1 MSFIKQL
8 PQKEYLL
15 PGTSSC
21 MGCGAAL
28 SLRLAM
34 RILGKRTILI
44 IPANCSAI
52 IQGSYPKTAL
62 RVPALNVAFA
72 SSAAVASGVLAA
84 LKVRNIEEVNVVVWA
99 GDGGTAD
106 IGLAALSSAAHRQ
119 DNMLY
124 ICYDN
129 EGYMNTGVQESG
141 ATPYGALTANSP
153 GGKKLFKKD
162 MPLIMKAHNIPYIA
176 TANVS
181 YAQDFVQ
188 KLRKALTYT
197 GFKYIHLYSPC
208 PPGWRIPA
216 DETIHV
222 GRLAIET
229 GAWALF
235 EIENGRFQLTGPSA
249 SLISKK
255 KRKPIENFLKIQ
267 ERYKLMTD
275 DDIRVFKDWIDDS
288 WKKYAELQNL
298 G

>member
-8 PQKEYLL
+8 PREEYLL

-34 RILGKRTILI
+34 RILGKRTILV

-84 LKVRNIEEVNVVVWA
+84 LKVRNIEKVNVVVWA

-176 TANVS
+176 TANIS

-208 PPGWRIPA
+208 PPGWRTPA

-222 GRLAIET
+222 GRLAVET

-235 EIENGRFQLTGPSA
+235 EIENGRFHLTGPSA
-249 SLISKK
+249 SLISKE
-255 KRKPIENFLKIQ
+255 KRKPLENFLKIQ

-275 DDIRVFKDWIDDS
+275 EDIRVFKDWIDDS
-288 WKKYAELQNL
+288 WKKYAEMQNL

>member
-1 MSFIKQL
+1 
-8 PQKEYLL
+8 
-15 PGTSSC
+15 
-21 MGCGAAL
+21 
-28 SLRLAM
+28 
-34 RILGKRTILI
+34 
-44 IPANCSAI
+44 
-52 IQGSYPKTAL
+52 
-62 RVPALNVAFA
+62 
-72 SSAAVASGVLAA
+72 
-84 LKVRNIEEVNVVVWA
+84 VNVVVWA

-176 TANVS
+176 TANIS

-208 PPGWRIPA
+208 PPGWRTPA

-222 GRLAIET
+222 GRLAVET

-235 EIENGRFQLTGPSA
+235 EIENGRFHLTGPSA
-249 SLISKK
+249 SLISKE
-255 KRKPIENFLKIQ
+255 KRKPLENFLKIQ

-275 DDIRVFKDWIDDS
+275 EDIRVFKDWIDDS
-288 WKKYAELQNL
+288 WKKYAEMQNL